1 MVTDCSTCR
10 GEGRIVSDPCG
21 ACGGEGRSTKPKQ
34 VTFTVPAGISSGTR
48 LRMRGHGE
56 APRGGRGENGDLY
69 IQIEVNEHP
78 WFERD
83 GSDLLM
89 ALPLGFVELALGTQV
104 IVPHLDGEDLRIKI
118 PSGSN
123 PGDTINLPGRG
134 LPGRR
139 GRGSV
144 TVLLKLDMPK
154 KISKSLRKSLDS
166 LKEEI
171 GTDFDSLEDSIIDE
185 ARRRRRG
192 R

>member
-1 MVTDCSTCR
+1 MVR
-10 GEGRIVSDPCG
+10 ERWFGPSDG
-21 ACGGEGRSTKPKQ
+21 T
-34 VTFTVPAGISSGTR
+34 TV
-48 LRMRGHGE
+48 
-56 APRGGRGENGDLY
+56 
-69 IQIEVNEHP
+69 
-78 WFERD
+78 
-83 GSDLLM
+83 
-89 ALPLGFVELALGTQV
+89 GFVELALGTQV

-185 ARRRRRG
+185 AQKAPRQIITILTTCLE
-192 R
+192 